1 MLSRRGSVGPRWT
14 KPCVPD
20 AVWIGSP
27 GSPGGWRGSREKMSV
42 TILDGVVLVVVLLSA
57 MLAMVRGF
65 VREVLSVASWVVAAA
80 AAYYLYKPL
89 LPYVEPYIS
98 NKNIAIVAAAAGVF
112 FVTLLI
118 VSYIAMKISDFVI
131 DSRIGLLDRT
141 LGFVFGLA
149 RGILIVVIAFAFLS
163 WILSDHQ
170 PAWVANAQS
179 APILKRLGDRLV
191 AALPEDIE
199 KTIQERLHGSSGDAT
214 PPADTPD
221 APTAAPAPA
230 ANGPQAP
237 SYGGTERK
245 GLEDLIDNGDAPAE
259 DPDQAPQQG
268 TNGSQANP

>member
-1 MLSRRGSVGPRWT
+1 
-14 KPCVPD
+14 
-20 AVWIGSP
+20 
-27 GSPGGWRGSREKMSV
+27 MSV

-80 AAYYLYKPL
+80 AAYYFYKPL

-98 NKNIAIVAAAAGVF
+98 NKNIAVVAAAAGVF

-118 VSYIAMKISDFVI
+118 ASFIAMKISDFVI

-199 KTIQERLHGSSGDAT
+199 KTIQDRLHGGSGTEDAT

-221 APTAAPAPA
+221 AATPAPA
-230 ANGPQAP
+230 ANGQQAP

-245 GLEDLIDNGDAPAE
+245 GLDALIDNGDAPAE
-259 DPDQAPQQG
+259 DPDNAPQEG